1 MTEQSTQQAK
11 PEHVYLIDGSS
22 FIFRAYFANMR
33 NPMTRS
39 DGTPVGAVYGF
50 CSMLMKL
57 LGDTDADHV
66 AVVFDTAR
74 KTFRN
79 DIYGEYKA
87 HRPPPPDDLIPQF
100 ALVREAVKAFNVA
113 SVEMEGYEADDLI
126 ATYAKQASAMGAQVT
141 IVSIDKDLMQLVD
154 DNISMMDTMK
164 NRIITHDEVVEKF
177 GVGPDK
183 VVDVQ
188 ALAGDSSDNVPGVA
202 GIGPKTAAQLINE
215 YGDLETLL
223 ERAGEIKQTKRR
235 ERLIEQAEMARI
247 SKQLVTLCQDV
258 PIEQTL
264 PDFATREVDVEK
276 LITFFE
282 EQSFKSL
289 IPRIAAKFGVELSMD
304 EDGQTQERASGEVA
318 LPNMASLSPKETT
331 YELVQDEAT
340 LARWIEG
347 ARLCGTV
354 AVDTETDSLNAM
366 SANLV
371 GVSLSYEIGKACY
384 IPLRHKS
391 GQAAQTS
398 LFGDDEGDACAPQQ
412 VMFDRAVELLKSL
425 LEDETVLKVGQNIK
439 YDMLVLSNPNNGAIN
454 VTPIDDTMVL
464 SYLNEGAMHGHGMD
478 ELSELHLGVKPVPF
492 KDVCGTGKK
501 QITFDYVELEK
512 ARDYAAEDAD
522 ITLRLHKLFKPQLIA
537 QKNATLYET
546 MERPLIPV
554 LAMMEQNGI
563 RVDVQELRNVSE
575 EFAGRMAEL
584 EIKIHELA
592 GREFNI
598 GSPKQLGEVLFD
610 DLELPGGKKGK
621 TGAYQ
626 TGVGV
631 LEKLVDAGHELP
643 AKVLQWRQLSKLKST
658 YADAL
663 VSQVNARTGRVHT
676 SFQQAVTSTGRLS
689 SSDPNL
695 QNIPIRTEEGRRIRH
710 SFIADE
716 GKILMAADYS
726 QIELRLLA
734 HVAQIDTLKEAF
746 QNGVD
751 IHALTASQV
760 FGVPVE
766 GMDPMVRRNAKA
778 INFGIIYGQSQYGLA
793 KQLGITNEEAKD
805 YIQAYFEQ
813 YPGIRKFMD
822 EAKEEAREYG
832 YVTTLLG
839 RKCFIPGIND
849 KNGARRAYG
858 ERAAINAPIQG
869 GAADIIKRAMV
880 RLPDALRDAGLS
892 AKILLQVHDELVLE
906 ITPEEQDRTAG
917 VLRNVME
924 NAVDLDVPLVV
935 DIGTGNN
942 WEEAH

>member
-1 MTEQSTQQAK
+1 MTDQATPQAK

-33 NPMTRS
+33 NPMSRA

-177 GVGPDK
+177 GVGPDR

-264 PDFATREVDVEK
+264 ADFATRQIDAEK
-276 LITFFE
+276 LIAFFE

-318 LPNMASLSPKETT
+318 LPNMASLSPKETS

-340 LARWIEG
+340 LSRWVEG

-371 GVSLSYEIGKACY
+371 GVSLSYEVGKACY

-391 GQAAQTS
+391 SQAAQTS
-398 LFGDDEGDACAPQQ
+398 LFGDDEGDVSAP
-412 VMFDRAVELLKSL
+412 
-425 LEDETVLKVGQNIK
+425 
-439 YDMLVLSNPNNGAIN
+439 
-454 VTPIDDTMVL
+454 
-464 SYLNEGAMHGHGMD
+464 
-478 ELSELHLGVKPVPF
+478 
-492 KDVCGTGKK
+492 
-501 QITFDYVELEK
+501 
-512 ARDYAAEDAD
+512 
-522 ITLRLHKLFKPQLIA
+522 
-537 QKNATLYET
+537 
-546 MERPLIPV
+546 
-554 LAMMEQNGI
+554 
-563 RVDVQELRNVSE
+563 
-575 EFAGRMAEL
+575 
-584 EIKIHELA
+584 
-592 GREFNI
+592 
-598 GSPKQLGEVLFD
+598 
-610 DLELPGGKKGK
+610 
-621 TGAYQ
+621 
-626 TGVGV
+626 
-631 LEKLVDAGHELP
+631 
-643 AKVLQWRQLSKLKST
+643 
-658 YADAL
+658 
-663 VSQVNARTGRVHT
+663 
-676 SFQQAVTSTGRLS
+676 TST
-689 SSDPNL
+689 
-695 QNIPIRTEEGRRIRH
+695 
-710 SFIADE
+710 
-716 GKILMAADYS
+716 
-726 QIELRLLA
+726 
-734 HVAQIDTLKEAF
+734 V
-746 QNGVD
+746 
-751 IHALTASQV
+751 
-760 FGVPVE
+760 
-766 GMDPMVRRNAKA
+766 
-778 INFGIIYGQSQYGLA
+778 
-793 KQLGITNEEAKD
+793 
-805 YIQAYFEQ
+805 
-813 YPGIRKFMD
+813 
-822 EAKEEAREYG
+822 
-832 YVTTLLG
+832 
-839 RKCFIPGIND
+839 
-849 KNGARRAYG
+849 
-858 ERAAINAPIQG
+858 
-869 GAADIIKRAMV
+869 
-880 RLPDALRDAGLS
+880 
-892 AKILLQVHDELVLE
+892 
-906 ITPEEQDRTAG
+906 
-917 VLRNVME
+917 
-924 NAVDLDVPLVV
+924 
-935 DIGTGNN
+935 
-942 WEEAH
+942 